1 MKIIKYLCFL
11 LSFGSTLS
19 LFSAKQS
26 DSAVQALYH
35 SIPESDIVKLF
46 AFYELYPHTQA
57 GKSALHTAWR
67 NLQMHRTEIIPIND
81 CINLPNIDIDTM
93 IQALLE
99 PAKIKTNFLNT
110 EQIEL
115 LEKISDHLMNRQ
127 LKGYTVWTKEDIKHL
142 EAQEI
147 DLSRAILLHELDD
160 RNKIR
165 QYEVFLDFITLQ
177 ILAKL
182 PSSPTPVD
190 KIYALNH
197 WIFYE
202 MQFRF
207 PPHSLWP
214 KDIDAYTLLAQV
226 IDNRQGVCLG
236 VSILYLCLAQ
246 RLGVSL
252 QIFTPPGHI
261 FISYSDETQTINIE
275 TTARGRNIPTR
286 EYLSSNV
293 RFLRERSIKEIIGL
307 VFINQGAK
315 FLHLQD
321 YSKAAEFYDKA
332 IFYLPND
339 STVKELLGFTLL
351 FTKTRE
357 EEAIQLLLST
367 RDTSNPGMIY
377 PSSIS
382 KDYLENRINLEGI
395 KILWLPVRETRESI
409 IKKNRELQSL
419 IEKFPLTREGL
430 FHLAISYLQLSNTVE
445 AEKVLLKYVKVNPE
459 HPTAHYY
466 LSILAKKH
474 MNLAEAWKH
483 YKIAESI
490 IKRAG
495 GNLYCLR
502 DLREQLQSLLPETA
516 IMPIKNIDHK
526 EIEAAPHVL
535 ERVGVSVPLKDKEPH

>member
-1 MKIIKYLCFL
+1 MKIIKYLYLVLYIGC
-11 LSFGSTLS
+11 TLP
-19 LFSAKQS
+19 LFSETQS
-26 DSAVQALYH
+26 TSAIHALYH

-46 AFYELYPHTQA
+46 AFYELYPHTQV
-57 GKSALHTAWR
+57 GKSALHSAWR
-67 NLQMHRTEIIPIND
+67 NLQKHRTEIIPISD

-93 IQALLE
+93 IQVLLE
-99 PAKIKTNFLNT
+99 PSEIKKNFLNID
-110 EQIEL
+110 QIEL

-127 LKGYTVWTKEDIKHL
+127 LKGYRIWKKEDVRNL
-142 EAQEI
+142 ESHEI

-160 RNKIR
+160 PNTIR

-182 PSSPTPVD
+182 PNSATPVD
-190 KIYALNH
+190 KIHALNH
-197 WIFYE
+197 WVFYE
-202 MQFRF
+202 MQFKF

-236 VSILYLCLAQ
+236 VSILYICLAQ
-246 RLGVSL
+246 RLGITL

-261 FISYSDETQTINIE
+261 FISYIDETQTINIE
-275 TTARGRNIPTR
+275 TTARGRNIPMR

-293 RFLRERSIKEIIGL
+293 RFLPERSIKEIIGM

-321 YSKAAEFYDKA
+321 YGRAAEFYEKA

-339 STVKELLGFTLL
+339 STAKELLGFTLL

-357 EEAIQLLLST
+357 EEAIRLLLSIGDMGN
-367 RDTSNPGMIY
+367 RGIIY
-377 PSSIS
+377 QSSIS

-395 KILWLPVRETRESI
+395 KTLWLPVKETRESI
-409 IKKNRELQSL
+409 VKKNRELQSL
-419 IEKFPLTREGL
+419 LEKFPITREGL
-430 FHLAISYLQLSNTVE
+430 FQLAISYLQLSNTLE
-445 AEKVLLKYVKVNPE
+445 AEKVLLKYVQITPE

-483 YKIAESI
+483 YKLAESI
-490 IKRAG
+490 IKQAG

-502 DLREQLQSLLPETA
+502 SLREQLQSLLPENA
-516 IMPIKNIDHK
+516 IMPIKNIEHK
-526 EIEAAPHVL
+526 
-535 ERVGVSVPLKDKEPH
+535 

>member
-1 MKIIKYLCFL
+1 MKIMKYLYL
-11 LSFGSTLS
+11 ALYFGCIFS
-19 LFSAKQS
+19 LFSGNPS
-26 DSAVQALYH
+26 DSAFYALYH

-46 AFYELYPHTQA
+46 AFYELYPHTQV
-57 GKSALHTAWR
+57 GKSALHSAWK
-67 NLQMHRTEIIPIND
+67 NLQKHRTEIIPISD
-81 CINLPNIDIDTM
+81 CINLPNVDIDTM
-93 IQALLE
+93 IQVLLE
-99 PAKIKTNFLNT
+99 PAEIKKNFLNID
-110 EQIEL
+110 QIEL

-127 LKGYTVWTKEDIKHL
+127 LKGYKIWKKEDIRHL

-160 RNKIR
+160 PNKIR

-182 PSSPTPVD
+182 PNSATQID
-190 KIYALNH
+190 KIHALNH

-202 MQFRF
+202 MQFKF

-236 VSILYLCLAQ
+236 VSILYICLAQ
-246 RLGVSL
+246 RLGLSL

-261 FISYSDETQTINIE
+261 FISYTDETQTINIE

-286 EYLSSNV
+286 EYLSSNL
-293 RFLRERSIKEIIGL
+293 RFLPERSMKEIIGM

-321 YSKAAEFYDKA
+321 YRTASEFYDKA

-339 STVKELLGFTLL
+339 STTKELLGFTLL

-357 EEAIQLLLST
+357 EEAIRLLLSI
-367 RDTSNPGMIY
+367 RDTCNRGMIY
-377 PSSIS
+377 QSSIS
-382 KDYLENRINLEGI
+382 NDYLENRINLEGV
-395 KILWLPVRETRESI
+395 KILWLPVSETRESI
-409 IKKNRELQSL
+409 IKKNIELQSL
-419 IEKFPLTREGL
+419 VEKFPITREGL

-445 AEKVLLKYVKVNPE
+445 AEKVLLKYVQITPE

-474 MNLAEAWKH
+474 MNLADAWKH

-490 IKRAG
+490 IERAG

-502 DLREQLQSLLPETA
+502 GLREQLQLLLPETA
-516 IMPIKNIDHK
+516 IMPIKNIEHK
-526 EIEAAPHVL
+526 
-535 ERVGVSVPLKDKEPH
+535 